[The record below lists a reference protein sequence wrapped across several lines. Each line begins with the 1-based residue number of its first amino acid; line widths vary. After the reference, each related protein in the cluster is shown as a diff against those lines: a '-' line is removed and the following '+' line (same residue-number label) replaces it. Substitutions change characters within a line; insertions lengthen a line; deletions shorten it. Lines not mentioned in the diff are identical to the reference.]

1 MNLEYRTRSE
11 GIGIMKSLMSRDV
24 HDEDKMVEGPIR
36 VFVLEEYS
44 GLHAL
49 GAPLPL
55 CIHMQE
61 LGLRMAHDALWSSRQ
76 SNSGFSVTFYW
87 PWPLS
92 NGVWLSSTPHL
103 DNRWVRPKR
112 RRRRRRRR
120 PANNKSSPGAAPR
133 PPSKRE
139 VSETRHCST
148 PKKPFDEDTLVNM
161 NVSGSHGSEK
171 EEECCDVGSE
181 FEALGS
187 ALSSDHNIPAEASG
201 SDESSVVDLASY
213 PPEELEYDQ
222 GAEKLE
228 YVSRRMVVLDGPL
241 SRES

>member
-1 MNLEYRTRSE
+1 M
-11 GIGIMKSLMSRDV
+11 
-24 HDEDKMVEGPIR
+24 
-36 VFVLEEYS
+36 
-44 GLHAL
+44 
-49 GAPLPL
+49 
-55 CIHMQE
+55 
-61 LGLRMAHDALWSSRQ
+61 
-76 SNSGFSVTFYW
+76 TFYW

-92 NGVWLSSTPHL
+92 NDVWLSSTPHL

-120 PANNKSSPGAAPR
+120 PANNKSSPGAAPP

-148 PKKPFDEDTLVNM
+148 PKEPFDEDTLVNM

-181 FEALGS
+181 FEALSS
-187 ALSSDHNIPAEASG
+187 ALSSDNNNPSEASG

-213 PPEELEYDQ
+213 PLEELEYDQ
-222 GAEKLE
+222 RGREAGVRFKKDGCARWTPIKRVVSESETSESGGSEICFKNPKEKVL
-228 YVSRRMVVLDGPL
+228 VDNIGGHPVLISRGCVITPIAART
-241 SRES
+241 RKKTKIKNIK